1 MQVARYTLVCRWLG
15 CTIGRLGKVIHRL
28 SAMGLFLCV
37 TSDSIHTSVCVG
49 VRERFTSSPDVFEL
63 IRFVMESLL
72 QVGRIQELD
81 VSFPFERTA
90 FRRLLFHRSLHK
102 SFQFFP
108 HEVTAPSY
116 ECSARVIVM
125 LEFVV
130 KRVT

>member
-1 MQVARYTLVCRWLG
+1 MAR
-15 CTIGRLGKVIHRL
+15 RLGKVTHRI
-28 SAMGLFLCV
+28 SEMVLFLCV
-37 TSDSIHTSVCVG
+37 TSDSIHASGCVW

-90 FRRLLFHRSLHK
+90 FRRLLFHRSFHN
-102 SFQFFP
+102 SFQVFP

-116 ECSARVIVM
+116 ECSTRLFVM
-125 LEFVV
+125 LEFRVE
-130 KRVT
+130 RVT